1 MVGDG
6 INDAPALAKATLG
19 ISLSEAS
26 QVTLQSADVIL
37 MNNGLKTCRKPWG
50 SASTH
55 ILRSG
60 KTFLGLHLQY
70 HCHPHRFRGI
80 AEAGIGSTGHG
91 FQRCGAGHQF
101 RQALCKR
108 FLT

>member
-1 MVGDG
+1 M
-6 INDAPALAKATLG
+6 ASTMRPHWPKATLG

-50 SASTH
+50 SAAH
-55 ILRSG
+55 IYYDPAKL
-60 KTFLGLHLQY
+60 FLGLHFTISFAIPIASVGLQT
-70 HCHPHRFRGI
+70 
-80 AEAGIGSTGHG
+80 GIGSTGHG

-108 FLT
+108 FF